1 MPETITSGGSM
12 LIRNES
18 LLPGPVRLET
28 MRVGQRVQQPLLTGN
43 GMPVKLC
50 KSEDLPDDWP
60 PTMTSCILSVQI
72 SLDPEF

>member
-1 MPETITSGGSM
+1 
-12 LIRNES
+12 
-18 LLPGPVRLET
+18 

-60 PTMTSCILSVQI
+60 PTMTSCIQSVQI